1 MADRDRSDGVSGKDG
16 KGKSG
21 MKYMGTSAQ
30 GNSTTS
36 VMAKLS
42 PIIDA
47 YIADKEKVTTPST
60 HHTDPRCAYTH
71 DIKQRAHGRPPPR
84 NPEARLHTPPLE

>member
-1 MADRDRSDGVSGKDG
+1 
-16 KGKSG
+16 

-36 VMAKLS
+36 VMARLS

-60 HHTDPRCAYTH
+60 HHTDPRCAYAH
-71 DIKQRAHGRPPPR
+71 DIRQRAHGRPLTPQPR
-84 NPEARLHTPPLE
+84 SETA

>member
-1 MADRDRSDGVSGKDG
+1 MAERGRSDGVSGKDG

-21 MKYMGTSAQ
+21 MKNMGTSAQ

-36 VMAKLS
+36 VMARLS

-60 HHTDPRCAYTH
+60 HHTDPRGAYRH
-71 DIKQRAHGRPPPR
+71 DIRQRAHRRPLTLQLR
-84 NPEARLHTPPLE
+84 SENA